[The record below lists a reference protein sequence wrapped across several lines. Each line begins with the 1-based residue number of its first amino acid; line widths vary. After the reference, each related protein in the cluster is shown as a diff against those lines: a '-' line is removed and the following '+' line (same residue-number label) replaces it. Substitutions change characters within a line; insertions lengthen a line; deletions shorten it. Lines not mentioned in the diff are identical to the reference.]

1 MKVKEQID
9 FLKEEGLYNKMLKS
23 GLLSLKVDLY
33 YEIYKKYNEYLKED
47 LPKMDCA
54 TFTAED
60 FKVSE
65 STVFNALNF
74 MRV

>member
-1 MKVKEQID
+1 MTVKQQID
-9 FLKEEGLYNKMLKS
+9 FLKEEGVYNRMIKS

-33 YEIYKKYNEYLKED
+33 YEIFKKYNEYFKQGF
-47 LPKMDCA
+47 PKMDCA

-74 MRV
+74 MK